1 VIAPRRI
8 MAAATGGRNDRRGR
22 RPVVGHARPKSPFSP
37 QEALSID
44 AEIAS
49 RGKRASMRSLHI
61 PVTSGLGTGPTALSA
76 FDAALVAAGVANFNL
91 VRLSSVIPPASAIV
105 PSEAPSRPAGSWG
118 DRLYVV
124 YAAWTATGDG
134 EEAWAGIG
142 WVQDPETGA
151 GLFVEHEGPSRAAV
165 EGDITASL
173 DAVQRN
179 RGVTLSPARMVLRG
193 ARCEGDPVC
202 ALVIATYEST
212 SWRRGDEA

>member
-1 VIAPRRI
+1 
-8 MAAATGGRNDRRGR
+8 
-22 RPVVGHARPKSPFSP
+22 
-37 QEALSID
+37 
-44 AEIAS
+44 
-49 RGKRASMRSLHI
+49 MRSLHI

-76 FDAALVAAGVANFNL
+76 IAAALVAAGVANFNL

-105 PSEAPSRPAGSWG
+105 PSEAPCGPAGSWG